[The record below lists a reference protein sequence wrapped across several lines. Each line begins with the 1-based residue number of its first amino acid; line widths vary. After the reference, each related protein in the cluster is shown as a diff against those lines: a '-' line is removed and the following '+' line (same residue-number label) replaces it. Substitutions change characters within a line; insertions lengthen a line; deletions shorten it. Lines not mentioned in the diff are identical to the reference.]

1 MGTSNMHQNR
11 LRDAPRWVHA
21 AAWGSFALATLACV
35 ALFYAYRVGD
45 IWATWLGATNSA
57 AKWPMGNETHFAER
71 IYGVSIFRTPSNTL
85 SNLGYVLVGL
95 YILAYVAYDA
105 RRSTSPKDPY
115 AVRRPALMAY
125 FGFTCL
131 LLGFGSGYMHA
142 SLTSN
147 GHWYD
152 LLGMY
157 GSLVAI
163 IALHWG
169 RWFPDLRLGSFRLP
183 SPVILI
189 PAAVGTTYYLALND
203 GPFGNKQIM
212 AGLISTIIASFGV
225 DLLRQRTRIEH
236 RWHILS
242 IVSFF
247 VAFAIWNLTNAGRF
261 AGPEAWLQ
269 GHAVWHV
276 LTGVSL
282 GCMAILYRSEIVLP
296 IEETNPAQA
305 DAPLQPALDTARNS

>member
-1 MGTSNMHQNR
+1 MTRNDAIQNR
-11 LRDAPRWVHA
+11 LRDAPMWVHA
-21 AAWGSFALATLACV
+21 AAWGSFALPTLASIV
-35 ALFYAYRVGD
+35 LFYAYRDGD
-45 IWATWLGATNSA
+45 IWAKWLGANEA
-57 AKWPMGNETHFAER
+57 ATRWPTGIETHFAER
-71 IYGVSIFRTPSNTL
+71 IYGASIFRTPANTL
-85 SNLGYVLVGL
+85 SNLAYVLVGL
-95 YILAYVAYDA
+95 YILAYTLYDF
-105 RRSTSPKDPY
+105 RRPTSRQDPY

-142 SLTSN
+142 SLSSN

-163 IALHWG
+163 VALHWG

-183 SPVILI
+183 SPFILI
-189 PAAVGTTYYLALND
+189 PAAMAVTYYLALND
-203 GPFGNKQIM
+203 GPFGYRRIM
-212 AGLISTIIASFGV
+212 VALFATIMMSFCVDIAS
-225 DLLRQRTRIEH
+225 RRTRIEH
-236 RWHILS
+236 RWHILALLAF
-242 IVSFF
+242 I

-261 AGPEAWLQ
+261 SGPEAWLQ

-282 GCMAILYRSEIVLP
+282 GCMAILYRSEI
-296 IEETNPAQA
+296 EASAHETDSSRAAGTLN
-305 DAPLQPALDTARNS
+305 PALDAAQN

>member
-1 MGTSNMHQNR
+1 MGMDNTVRNR
-11 LRDAPRWVHA
+11 LRDAPLWVHA
-21 AAWGSFALATLACV
+21 LAWGSFALATLASMI
-35 ALFYAYRVGD
+35 LFYAYRDGD
-45 IWATWLGATNSA
+45 IWATWLGASNSA
-57 AKWPMGNETHFAER
+57 AKWPAGNETHFAER
-71 IYGVSIFRTPSNTL
+71 IYGLSVFRTPSNTF
-85 SNLGYVLVGL
+85 SNLGYVLAGL
-95 YILAYVAYDA
+95 YILACALYDF
-105 RRSTSPKDPY
+105 RRPTSPQDPY

-125 FGFTCL
+125 FGFACL

-183 SPVILI
+183 SPFILI
-189 PAAVGTTYYLALND
+189 PAAMAVTYYLALND
-203 GPFGNKQIM
+203 GPFGNLRIM
-212 AGLISTIIASFGV
+212 ITLISTIMASFFV
-225 DLLRQRTRIEH
+225 DLAWRGTRIEH
-236 RWHILS
+236 RWHIMSSLAF
-242 IVSFF
+242 IV
-247 VAFAIWNLTNAGRF
+247 AYAIWNLTNAGRF
-261 AGPEAWLQ
+261 SGPEAWLQ

-282 GCMAILYRSEIVLP
+282 GCMAILYRSEI
-296 IEETNPAQA
+296 E
-305 DAPLQPALDTARNS
+305 APVRATESINAGGTLQPALDAAQD

>member
-1 MGTSNMHQNR
+1 MGISSASRNR
-11 LRDAPRWVHA
+11 LREAPPWVHGF
-21 AAWGSFALATLACV
+21 AWGGFALATLASII
-35 ALFYAYRVGD
+35 LFYAYREGD
-45 IWATWLGATNSA
+45 IWATWLGTKEAAT
-57 AKWPMGNETHFAER
+57 KWPTGNETHFAER
-71 IYGVSIFRTPSNTL
+71 IYGVSVFRTPANTF

-95 YILAYVAYDA
+95 YILAYALYDF
-105 RRSTSPKDPY
+105 RRPTSPQDPY

-125 FGFTCL
+125 FGVTCV

-142 SLTSN
+142 SLSSN

-157 GSLVAI
+157 GSLVGI

-169 RWFPDLRLGSFRLP
+169 RWIPDLRVGSFRLP
-183 SPVILI
+183 SPFILI
-189 PAAVGTTYYLALND
+189 PLAMAVTYYLARND
-203 GPFGNKQIM
+203 GPFGNLRIM
-212 AGLISTIIASFGV
+212 VVLIGTIMTSFCVDIA
-225 DLLRQRTRIEH
+225 LRRTRIEH

-242 IVSFF
+242 SLAFIVAY
-247 VAFAIWNLTNAGRF
+247 VIWNLTNAGRF
-261 AGPEAWLQ
+261 SEPDAWLQ

-296 IEETNPAQA
+296 VIPCFG
-305 DAPLQPALDTARNS
+305 R